1 MKHTLCDLQEKIFHL
16 QIQLL
21 EEDIAGGKTERE
33 RENTWVCVC
42 GDVSNSSHLNTPVLK
57 PFTFTHSSTAAKA
70 ANTYSV
76 HQRKKKNTVWKAQ
89 VRNSYIQTLECS
101 GWTVFQKWPV
111 IIFAQQA
118 TLDTCTAKNTGI
130 IVQPDIVAHT
140 IHINGARFFIHSA
153 QTTDLDSFHAAARS

>member
-1 MKHTLCDLQEKIFHL
+1 MFQVRNLCYMVTRREKMKHTLCDLQEKIFHL

-42 GDVSNSSHLNTPVLK
+42 GDVSNSSHLNMPVLK

-76 HQRKKKNTVWKAQ
+76 HQRKKKKQ
-89 VRNSYIQTLECS
+89 SLES
-101 GWTVFQKWPV
+101 S
-111 IIFAQQA
+111 
-118 TLDTCTAKNTGI
+118 
-130 IVQPDIVAHT
+130 
-140 IHINGARFFIHSA
+140 SA
-153 QTTDLDSFHAAARS
+153 